1 MADSITVQM
10 EAILQAYSKEV
21 EDAYEKGAQLTAKE
35 SAQKLKASSPKKSGE
50 YASGW
55 AVKKMDSKTYVVHNK
70 TAPGLTHLLENGHVI
85 KNKKGTYGR
94 VSGKK
99 HIKPVEEWAINELQR
114 KIEAK
119 L

>member
-10 EAILQAYSKEV
+10 EAILQACSKEV
-21 EDAYEKGAQLTAKE
+21 EDVYEEGAQLTAKE

-70 TAPGLTHLLENGHVI
+70 IAPGLTHLLENGHVI